1 MDTNEG
7 PRELF
12 SVLWDLFPRL
22 IHMIMH
28 DINSEAMR
36 KAQLNPTQS
45 RILLILYRHEQM
57 RMSDLCLKT
66 NLQKSSMTSVVDTL
80 CESGLLER
88 VRDPHDR
95 RSIMTV
101 LTPEGIEVAKDL
113 RREVIQRFT
122 RRTDCLSKQEKE
134 ELAENLKGLEKLLGK
149 MEGIHGQ
156 EHR

>member
-1 MDTNEG
+1 MHTNEE

-22 IHMIMH
+22 IHMVMH

-36 KAQLNPTQS
+36 KAHLNPTQS

-66 NLQKSSMTSVVDTL
+66 NLQKSSMTSAVDTL
-80 CESGLLER
+80 CDLRLLER
-88 VRDPHDR
+88 VRDPRDR

-101 LTPEGIEVAKDL
+101 LTPEGRAVAGNL
-113 RREVIQRFT
+113 RQEVIQRFT
-122 RRTDCLSKQEKE
+122 RRTDCLTTEERE
-134 ELAENLKGLEKLLGK
+134 ELSDTLKGLERLLGK

-156 EHR
+156 EYR